1 MKFARKL
8 VTQMRTHGA
17 LPTLSSK
24 RSTQPQRQPLSLRPA
39 SALLQRRQPSPRQN
53 VITLTSA
60 ATALGLAVSEQV
72 SQPPQQPQRPQQ
84 PPQTQ
89 QPPPEPSQHQL
100 PPSSHAPPA
109 AQPRADDGGSTSGN
123 DGRLG
128 GGSLGLGF
136 GVSLS
141 GDEVLRGLGTTG
153 LTEYERAEI
162 RDVGTVYWA
171 GETASK
177 PRATLLPGEHNHG
190 YDDEEGRAALHAT
203 AQHFAPSLPHRYD
216 DERGDYHV
224 TLHDHLN
231 YRYEVLGVV
240 GRGAFGQVLR
250 AFDHQMQRPVAIKV
264 IRNKARFHK
273 QALVE
278 AKVR

>member
-1 MKFARKL
+1 ML
-8 VTQMRTHGA
+8 PSLGTMPA
-17 LPTLSSK
+17 LSIK
-24 RSTQPQRQPLSLRPA
+24 RSTQPQRQPLALRPA

-60 ATALGLAVSEQV
+60 ATALGLAVSEQA
-72 SQPPQQPQRPQQ
+72 S
-84 PPQTQ
+84 

-141 GDEVLRGLGTTG
+141 GDEVLRGLGTSG

-190 YDDEEGRAALHAT
+190 YDDEESRAALHAT
-203 AQHFAPSLPHRYD
+203 AQHGAPSLPHRYD

-250 AFDHQMQRPVAIKV
+250 AYDHQMQRPVAIKV